1 MGTINTDLLR
11 EASDELR
18 KIKDGKGGLSI
29 GGRIDAAK
37 ALQHIDSLTIN
48 FEDVK
53 NKKQTKERK
62 A

>member
-1 MGTINTDLLR
+1 MGTINIELLK

-18 KIKDGKGGLSI
+18 KIKNGKGGISL

-48 FEDVK
+48 FEDMK
-53 NKKQTKERK
+53 NKMQAGKER
-62 A
+62 